1 MRRRLTILGL
11 VLAAL
16 GLALWLSGALA
27 GAEGWIAGAQ
37 RQAQTVL
44 AGAVRAIRSGEPGAL
59 AGLLAV
65 TFGYGVLHA
74 AGPGHGKLVIGAY
87 GMGRRVPVVRLLGLA
102 LASSLAQAAVAV
114 AIVYAGV
121 ALLGWGRDQT
131 QDWAERVAAPLG
143 TAAIAAVG
151 LWLMLRGLRGV
162 LRQGRH
168 AAQEAHAHHDHH
180 DHDHHHHDHD
190 AHCETCGHA
199 HGPSLEQVQAVQGW
213 RDGLALIAGIAM
225 RPCSG
230 ALFLLILTWQ
240 LGIGAAGVAGAF
252 AMGLGTATVTAAVA
266 LAAVWAREGALASL
280 PGAGA
285 AARAL
290 PWIEA
295 AAGAVVALAAL
306 ALLGRSL

>member
-87 GMGRRVPVVRLLGLA
+87 GMGRRVPVARLLGLA
-102 LASSLAQAAVAV
+102 LAASLTQAAVAV

-121 ALLGWGRDQT
+121 VLLGWGRDQT
-131 QDWAERVAAPLG
+131 QDWADRVAAPLG

-168 AAQEAHAHHDHH
+168 AAEAAHDH
-180 DHDHHHHDHD
+180 HDHHHHDHN

-199 HGPSLEQVQAVQGW
+199 HGPSLAQVEAVRGW

-266 LAAVWAREGALASL
+266 MAAVWAREGALASL

-295 AAGAVVALAAL
+295 VAGAVVALAAL